1 MQSTRAWK
9 LCLISTLLH
18 VPPLNSMF
26 THVWRGKA
34 HTDANTH
41 DLTYTHTH
49 TWKVTVNKRSIYHH
63 CHKSDA
69 GSSSSIWRRPI
80 LAQEREISCL
90 FLLSM
95 LPIWFPITSNSNQ
108 QQRRG
113 DLRECAC
120 VCVCKSERERERTG
134 ERKKGK
140 GAKRKGE
147 ENSREEKQSSE
158 GCSVRQ
164 GEREREREDKIT

>member
-1 MQSTRAWK
+1 MWRSIKLKVKKKSTSK
-9 LCLISTLLH
+9 LFLSAVPLFSY
-18 VPPLNSMF
+18 VPPLSVF
-26 THVWRGKA
+26 THTYGGGKHA
-34 HTDANTH
+34 CIDSNTVT
-41 DLTYTHTH
+41 LTYTHTR
-49 TWKVTVNKRSIYHH
+49 KVTVNKRSIYHH

-69 GSSSSIWRRPI
+69 GSGSSIWLRPI

-113 DLRECAC
+113 DLREC
-120 VCVCKSERERERTG
+120 VCVRREERARDGE

-140 GAKRKGE
+140 GAKRQRGRRTAERKG
-147 ENSREEKQSSE
+147 RTA
-158 GCSVRQ
+158 RDA
-164 GEREREREDKIT
+164 R